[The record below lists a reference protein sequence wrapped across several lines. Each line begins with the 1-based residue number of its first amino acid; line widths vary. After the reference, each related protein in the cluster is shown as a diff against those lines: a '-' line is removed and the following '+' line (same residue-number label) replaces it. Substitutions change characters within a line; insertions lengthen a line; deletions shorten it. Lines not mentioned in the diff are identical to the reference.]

1 MESQQSPIDKISNSP
16 QFKSFMNKL
25 ATFGILL
32 TVVGSVMKLSGVQTG
47 VTLLIAGAGILSIVS
62 IFLGRIFPCPFHV
75 GEALWKFSMTLTG
88 YASAVVIMGLLFVV
102 MHWPGSIRM
111 LMIGIGTLVICAI
124 SWLFFLRYYRKNR
137 DIKVFEEQDERSDN
151 N

>member
-1 MESQQSPIDKISNSP
+1 MESHQSPIDKISNSP

-32 TVVGSVMKLSGVQTG
+32 TVAGSVMKLSGVQTG
-47 VTLLIAGAGILSIVS
+47 ETLLIAGAGILSIVS

-88 YASAVVIMGLLFVV
+88 FASAVVIMGLLFVV
-102 MHWPGSIRM
+102 MHWPGGIRM
-111 LMIGIGTLVICAI
+111 LILGLGSLAICAVA
-124 SWLFFLRYYRKNR
+124 WLFFLRYYRKNR

>member
-25 ATFGILL
+25 ATFGVLL

-102 MHWPGSIRM
+102 MHWPGGIRM
-111 LMIGIGTLVICAI
+111 LILGLGSLAICAVA
-124 SWLFFLRYYRKNR
+124 WLFFLHHYRKYR
-137 DIKVFEEQDERSDN
+137 DIQIFEEQDKEKDN
-151 N
+151 

>member
-1 MESQQSPIDKISNSP
+1 MESQQSPKDKISNSP

-25 ATFGILL
+25 ATFGVLL
-32 TVVGSVMKLSGVQTG
+32 TVAGSVMKLSGVQTG
-47 VTLLIAGAGILSIVS
+47 ETLLITGAGILSVVS

-102 MHWPGSIRM
+102 MHWPGGIRM
-111 LMIGIGTLVICAI
+111 LILGLGLLAICAVA
-124 SWLFFLRYYRKNR
+124 WLFFLHHYRKYR
-137 DIKVFEEQDERSDN
+137 DIQIFEEQDKEKDN
-151 N
+151 

>member
-1 MESQQSPIDKISNSP
+1 MESQQSPKDKISDSP

-25 ATFGILL
+25 ATFGVLL
-32 TVVGSVMKLSGVQTG
+32 TVAGSVMKLSGVQTG
-47 VTLLIAGAGILSIVS
+47 VTLLIAGAGTLSVVS

-102 MHWPGSIRM
+102 MHWPGGIRM
-111 LMIGIGTLVICAI
+111 LILGLGSLAICAVA
-124 SWLFFLRYYRKNR
+124 WLFFLRHYRKNR
-137 DIKVFEEQDERSDN
+137 DVKVFEEQDEKVDN
-151 N
+151 K

>member
-1 MESQQSPIDKISNSP
+1 
-16 QFKSFMNKL
+16 MNKL
-25 ATFGILL
+25 ATFGVLL
-32 TVVGSVMKLSGVQTG
+32 TAAGSVMKLSGVQTG
-47 VTLLIAGAGILSIVS
+47 VTFLIAGAGSLSIVS

-102 MHWPGSIRM
+102 MHWPGGNRM

>member
-1 MESQQSPIDKISNSP
+1 MESQQSPKDKISNSP

-25 ATFGILL
+25 ATFGVLL

-47 VTLLIAGAGILSIVS
+47 VTLLIAGAGTLSIVS

-102 MHWPGSIRM
+102 MHWPGGIRM
-111 LMIGIGTLVICAI
+111 LILGLGSLAICAVA
-124 SWLFFLRYYRKNR
+124 WLFFLHHYRKYR
-137 DIKVFEEQDERSDN
+137 DIQIFEEQDKEKEN
-151 N
+151 

>member
-25 ATFGILL
+25 AIFGILL

-88 YASAVVIMGLLFVV
+88 YASAVTIIGLLFLL
-102 MHWPGSIRM
+102 MHWPGGNRM
-111 LMIGIGTLVICAI
+111 LTIGIGTLVICAI
-124 SWLFFLRYYRKNR
+124 SWLFFLRHYRKNR
-137 DIKVFEEQDERSDN
+137 DVKVFEEQDEKVDDK
-151 N
+151 

>member
-1 MESQQSPIDKISNSP
+1 MESQQSPKDKISNSP
-16 QFKSFMNKL
+16 QLKSFMNKL

-102 MHWPGSIRM
+102 MHWPGGIRM
-111 LMIGIGTLVICAI
+111 LILGLGTLVICAI

>member
-88 YASAVVIMGLLFVV
+88 FALAVTIIGSLFVI
-102 MHWPGSIRM
+102 MHWPGGSKM
-111 LMIGIGTLVICAI
+111 LMIGIGTLVICAVA
-124 SWLFFLRYYRKNR
+124 WLLFLRHYRKYR
-137 DIKVFEEQDERSDN
+137 DIQVFEDDKKDDN
-151 N
+151 

>member
-25 ATFGILL
+25 ATFGVLL
-32 TVVGSVMKLSGVQTG
+32 TVAGSVMKLSGVQTG
-47 VTLLIAGAGILSIVS
+47 VTLLIAGAGTLSIVS

-75 GEALWKFSMTLTG
+75 GGALWKFSMTLTG

-102 MHWPGSIRM
+102 MHWPGGNRM

>member
-1 MESQQSPIDKISNSP
+1 MESQQSPKDKISNSP

-25 ATFGILL
+25 ATFGVLL

-47 VTLLIAGAGILSIVS
+47 VTLLIAGAGTLSIVS

-75 GEALWKFSMTLTG
+75 GEVLWKFSMTLTG

-102 MHWPGSIRM
+102 MHWPGGIRM

>member
-1 MESQQSPIDKISNSP
+1 MAPRQTPIDKLANAP

-25 ATFGILL
+25 ATFGVLL
-32 TVVGSVMKLSGVQTG
+32 TVAGSVMKLSGVQTG
-47 VTLLIAGAGILSIVS
+47 ETLLITGAGILSVVS

-102 MHWPGSIRM
+102 MHWPGGIRM
-111 LMIGIGTLVICAI
+111 LILGLGTLVICAI

>member
-1 MESQQSPIDKISNSP
+1 
-16 QFKSFMNKL
+16 MNKL
-25 ATFGILL
+25 ATLGVLL
-32 TVVGSVMKLSGVQTG
+32 TVAGSVMKLSGVQTG
-47 VTLLIAGAGILSIVS
+47 VTLLIAGAGIISVVS

-102 MHWPGSIRM
+102 MHWPGGNRM

-124 SWLFFLRYYRKNR
+124 SWLFFLRHYRKNR
-137 DIKVFEEQDERSDN
+137 DVKVFEEQDEKVDN
-151 N
+151 K

>member
-1 MESQQSPIDKISNSP
+1 MESQQSPKDKISNSP

-25 ATFGILL
+25 ATFGVLL

-47 VTLLIAGAGILSIVS
+47 VTLLIAGAGILSVVS

-102 MHWPGSIRM
+102 MHWPGGIRM
-111 LMIGIGTLVICAI
+111 LILGLGSLAICAVA
-124 SWLFFLRYYRKNR
+124 WLFFLHHYRKYR
-137 DIKVFEEQDERSDN
+137 DIQIFEEQDKEKDN
-151 N
+151 

>member
-1 MESQQSPIDKISNSP
+1 
-16 QFKSFMNKL
+16 MNKL

-32 TVVGSVMKLSGVQTG
+32 TVAGSVMKLSGVQTG

-102 MHWPGSIRM
+102 MHWPGDNRM
-111 LMIGIGTLVICAI
+111 LMIGIGTLVISAI

-137 DIKVFEEQDERSDN
+137 DIKVFEEQDERNDN

>member
-1 MESQQSPIDKISNSP
+1 
-16 QFKSFMNKL
+16 MNKL
-25 ATFGILL
+25 ATLGILL
-32 TVVGSVMKLSGVQTG
+32 TVAGSVMKLSGVQTG

-102 MHWPGSIRM
+102 MHWPGGSRM
-111 LMIGIGTLVICAI
+111 LMIGVGTLVICAI

>member
-25 ATFGILL
+25 ATFGVLL

-75 GEALWKFSMTLTG
+75 GKTLWKFSMTLTG
-88 YASAVVIMGLLFVV
+88 FALAVTIIGLLFLL
-102 MHWPGSIRM
+102 MHWPGGNRM
-111 LMIGIGTLVICAI
+111 LMIGIGTLVICAL
-124 SWLFFLRYYRKNR
+124 SWLFFLRHYRKNR
-137 DIKVFEEQDERSDN
+137 DVKVFEEQDEKVDDK
-151 N
+151 

>member
-25 ATFGILL
+25 ATFGVLL
-32 TVVGSVMKLSGVQTG
+32 TVAGSVMKLSGVQTG
-47 VTLLIAGAGILSIVS
+47 VTLLIAGAGTLSVVS

-102 MHWPGSIRM
+102 MHWPGGIRM